1 MLLDVQPITPTIGA
15 RVSIAAEDVLRDGV
29 PQQILSALERFG
41 VLVFPQIGM
50 SDETFLKL
58 TAALGEKH
66 ENDVTADGTE
76 ASDKGI
82 FRIALDKADKTQ
94 LDFIKGNDYWHMDGM
109 SYSVPCKASLLK
121 CESAPREGG
130 DTGFASLYSA
140 YDALPEETKARLDG
154 VRVGHCLSAVGRK
167 MYADP
172 TQADFDRWDAVFPRL
187 EHPLVWKQAN
197 GRSALL
203 IGSTAN
209 DIAGMDEA
217 GSQALLA
224 ELLDWCTQ
232 ERFTYRHRWTQGD
245 LVIFHNPGMLHRSY
259 PYSDAAQ
266 RVMHRTTLKGSE
278 EIAACA
284 PHRAAAA

>member
-15 RVSIAAEDVLRDGV
+15 IVKITAENVVADGV
-29 PQQILSALERFG
+29 PEQILDALERFS
-41 VLVFPQIGM
+41 VLVFPQIHM
-50 SDETFLKL
+50 SDELFLQL
-58 TAALGEKH
+58 TAALGDKH

-130 DTGFASLYSA
+130 DTGFASLYAA
-140 YDALPEETKARLDG
+140 YDGLPNETRKRLEG

-167 MYADP
+167 MYDDP
-172 TQADFDRWDAVFPRL
+172 TPEDFARWDAVFPRL

-197 GRSALL
+197 GRSSLL
-203 IGSTAN
+203 IGSTAH
-209 DIAGMDEA
+209 DIVGMDEA
-217 GSQALLA
+217 EGQARLA
-224 ELLDWCTQ
+224 ELLEWCTQ
-232 ERFTYRHRWTQGD
+232 ERFTYRHRWQQGD
-245 LVIFHNPGMLHRSY
+245 LVIFHNPGLLHRSY
-259 PYSDAAQ
+259 PYSDTAQ

-278 EIAACA
+278 EIGTCSAGATA
-284 PHRAAAA
+284 G